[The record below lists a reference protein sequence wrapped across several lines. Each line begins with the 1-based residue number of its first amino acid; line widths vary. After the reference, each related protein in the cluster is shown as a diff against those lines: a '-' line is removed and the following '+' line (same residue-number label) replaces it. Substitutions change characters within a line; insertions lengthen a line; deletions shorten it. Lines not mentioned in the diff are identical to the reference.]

1 MWKNY
6 GLAAVNV
13 LISSLP
19 LLATWDPIVAAY
31 YWLFLI
37 ALFALCSWNVVGD
50 LIVTLVI
57 FHSKPLPTNAAI
69 YSVIE
74 EYFHSI
80 NKTDQEQNGHPVI
93 YYTDSKTPY
102 FIPIST
108 RIFVVSLALQ
118 DVLDR
123 KGASLLIQSIP
134 KETYE
139 PQLIISQKV
148 FLLSLISYTIVL
160 RVMEFWAIF
169 LAAAIKAIFA
179 FVAVMCSG
187 AWFGGSLQE
196 IINAASWGSLIGSIG
211 LKINDITN
219 FIQDKLIDLA
229 LKFTCSSMDYFVK
242 ESHTI

>member
-37 ALFALCSWNVVGD
+37 ALFALFSWNIVGD
-50 LIVTLVI
+50 NFVARFI
-57 FHSKPLPTNAAI
+57 FHSKPLPFNAAI
-69 YSVIE
+69 FSVIE

-80 NKTDQEQNGHPVI
+80 NKTAQEQNGHPVI
-93 YYTDSKTPY
+93 YYTDSQTPY

-108 RIFVVSLALQ
+108 KVFVVSLALQ
-118 DVLDR
+118 DMLDR
-123 KGASLLIQSIP
+123 EGAGLLTQRIP

-139 PQLIISQKV
+139 PELLISQKV
-148 FLLSLISYTIVL
+148 LLLSLISYTIVL

-169 LAAAIKAIFA
+169 FAAAIKAIFA
-179 FVAVMCSG
+179 FVSVMCSG

-229 LKFTCSSMDYFVK
+229 MKFTCSSMYYFVE
-242 ESHTI
+242 ESHII

>member
-1 MWKNY
+1 
-6 GLAAVNV
+6 
-13 LISSLP
+13 
-19 LLATWDPIVAAY
+19 
-31 YWLFLI
+31 
-37 ALFALCSWNVVGD
+37 
-50 LIVTLVI
+50 
-57 FHSKPLPTNAAI
+57 
-69 YSVIE
+69 
-74 EYFHSI
+74 
-80 NKTDQEQNGHPVI
+80 
-93 YYTDSKTPY
+93 
-102 FIPIST
+102 IPIST
-108 RIFVVSLALQ
+108 KVFVVSLALQ

-148 FLLSLISYTIVL
+148 LLLSLISYTIVL

-179 FVAVMCSG
+179 FVSVMCSG

-229 LKFTCSSMDYFVK
+229 LKFTCSSMYYFVK